1 MDQTATQLLI
11 PLTPLPGNGLP
22 EGLKGATVTTK
33 DGRKLR
39 AAYAIPASPKGTVV
53 LLCGRGDFIE
63 RWFETIG
70 DFIRRGFA
78 VATFDFRGQGGSQRA
93 YEDRYR
99 DGIRHFSE
107 YDDDFTSFMT
117 QVVLPDCPP
126 PFYAVGHST
135 GGLILLRALERRTW
149 FERAVLSAPLIG
161 VEVGVWPMPLVRF
174 MCSLFPKIGLGR
186 LFLPGQSKRPLAPQN
201 FPGNNLT
208 SDRRRFLHA
217 TNTLAEQPDLGVGGP
232 TFSWLNAALH
242 SLQQLQSRAAR
253 TTFRAPVLIVAAG
266 RDRVVDNDAIRR
278 FCNAASGVSMAMIPE
293 ARHEILFERDSI
305 REQFFA
311 AFEAFIST

>member
-1 MDQTATQLLI
+1 VDLHPPLI

-22 EGLKGATVTTK
+22 EGLVATLVTAK

-39 AAYAIPASPKGTVV
+39 AAYAVPNSPKGTVV
-53 LLCGRGDFIE
+53 LVCGRGDFIE
-63 RWFETIG
+63 RWFETIA
-70 DFIRRGFA
+70 DFVRRGFA
-78 VATFDFRGQGGSQRA
+78 VATFDFRGQGGSERA

-99 DGIRHFSE
+99 DGLKTFSE
-107 YDDDFTSFMT
+107 YDDDFTSFMM

-126 PFYAVGHST
+126 PFYAIGHST
-135 GGLILLRALERRTW
+135 GGLVLLRALTKRTW

-161 VEVGVWPMPLVRF
+161 VDTGFWPMSVVRLL
-174 MCSLFPKIGLGR
+174 CAVAPKVGMGR
-186 LFLPGQSKRPLAPQN
+186 LFLPGQSKRPIAPQN

-208 SDRRRFLHA
+208 SDQRRFHQA
-217 TNTLAEQPDLGVGGP
+217 TTTLAQQPDLGVGGP

-242 SLQQLQSRAAR
+242 ALRQMNAFGKSMV
-253 TTFRAPVLIVAAG
+253 FRSPILIVAAG
-266 RDRVVDNDAIRR
+266 RDRIVDNEATRR
-278 FCNAASGVSMAMIPE
+278 FCAAATGVSLAVIPE

-311 AFEAFIST
+311 AFDAFTRA

>member
-1 MDQTATQLLI
+1 VDLHPPLI

-22 EGLKGATVTTK
+22 EGLVATLVTAK

-39 AAYAIPASPKGTVV
+39 AAYAVPNSPKGTVV
-53 LLCGRGDFIE
+53 LVCGRGDFIE
-63 RWFETIG
+63 RWFETIA
-70 DFIRRGFA
+70 DFVRRGFA
-78 VATFDFRGQGGSQRA
+78 VATFDFRGQGGSERA

-99 DGIRHFSE
+99 DGLRTFTE
-107 YDDDFTSFMT
+107 YDDDFTSFMM

-126 PFYAVGHST
+126 PFYAIGHST
-135 GGLILLRALERRTW
+135 GGLVLLRALTKRTW

-161 VEVGVWPMPLVRF
+161 VDTGFWPLSVVRLL
-174 MCSLFPKIGLGR
+174 CAVAPKVGLGR
-186 LFLPGQSKRPLAPQN
+186 LFLPGQSKRPIAPQN

-208 SDRRRFLHA
+208 SDQRRFHQA
-217 TNTLAEQPDLGVGGP
+217 TTTLAQQPDLGVGGP

-242 SLQQLQSRAAR
+242 ALRQMNAFGKSMV
-253 TTFRAPVLIVAAG
+253 FRSPILVVAAG
-266 RDRVVDNDAIRR
+266 RDRIVDNEATRR
-278 FCNAASGVSMAMIPE
+278 FCAAATGVSLAVIPE

-311 AFEAFIST
+311 AFEAFTRA

>member
-1 MDQTATQLLI
+1 MDLHPPLI

-22 EGLKGATVTTK
+22 EGLVATLVTAK

-39 AAYAIPASPKGTVV
+39 AAYAVPNSPKGTVV
-53 LLCGRGDFIE
+53 LVCGRGDFIE
-63 RWFETIG
+63 RWFETIA
-70 DFIRRGFA
+70 DFVRRGFA
-78 VATFDFRGQGGSQRA
+78 VATFDFRGQGGSERA

-99 DGIRHFSE
+99 DGIKTFSE
-107 YDDDFTSFMT
+107 YDDDFTSFMM

-126 PFYAVGHST
+126 PFYAIGHST
-135 GGLILLRALERRTW
+135 GGLVLLRALTKRTW

-161 VEVGVWPMPLVRF
+161 VDTGFWPLPVVRLL
-174 MCSLFPKIGLGR
+174 CAVAPKVGLGR
-186 LFLPGQSKRPLAPQN
+186 LFLPGQSKRPIAPQN

-208 SDRRRFLHA
+208 SDQRRFHQA
-217 TNTLAEQPDLGVGGP
+217 TTTLAQQPDLGVGGP

-242 SLQQLQSRAAR
+242 ALRQMNAFGKSMV
-253 TTFRAPVLIVAAG
+253 FRSPILIVAAG
-266 RDRVVDNDAIRR
+266 RDRIVDNEATRR
-278 FCNAASGVSMAMIPE
+278 FCAAATGVSLAVIPE

-311 AFEAFIST
+311 AFEAFTRA

>member
-1 MDQTATQLLI
+1 VDQPLSEPLI

-22 EGLKGATVTTK
+22 EGLRSSMVTAK

-39 AAYAIPASPKGTVV
+39 AAHVLPASPKGTVV
-53 LLCGRGDFIE
+53 LVCGRGDFIE
-63 RWFETIG
+63 RWFETIA
-70 DFIRRGFA
+70 DFMRRGFA
-78 VATFDFRGQGGSQRA
+78 VATFDFRGQGGSERA
-93 YEDRYR
+93 YDDRYR

-135 GGLILLRALERRTW
+135 GGLIVLRALERRTW
-149 FERAVLSAPLIG
+149 FERAVLSAPLMGID
-161 VEVGVWPMPLVRF
+161 VGIWPRPLVNA
-174 MCSLFPKIGLGR
+174 MCALLPKIGLGR

-208 SDRRRFLHA
+208 SDQRRFSHA

-232 TFSWLNAALH
+232 TFSWLNAALK
-242 SLQQLQSRAAR
+242 SLHHLQSHAASV
-253 TTFRAPVLIVAAG
+253 TFRAPILIVAAG
-266 RDRVVDNDAIRR
+266 RDRVVDNEATRR
-278 FCNAASGVSMAMIPE
+278 FCAAASGVSFTVIPE

-311 AFEAFIST
+311 AFEAFTSA

>member
-1 MDQTATQLLI
+1 MVTA
-11 PLTPLPGNGLP
+11 
-22 EGLKGATVTTK
+22 K

-39 AAYAIPASPKGTVV
+39 AAIAVPNSPKGTVV
-53 LLCGRGDFIE
+53 LVCGRGDFIE
-63 RWFETIG
+63 RWFETIA
-70 DFIRRGFA
+70 DLLRRGFA
-78 VATFDFRGQGGSQRA
+78 VATFDFRGQGGSERA

-99 DGIRHFSE
+99 DGIKSFTE

-126 PFYAVGHST
+126 PFYAIGHST
-135 GGLILLRALERRTW
+135 GGLILLRALIKRTW

-161 VEVGVWPMPLVRF
+161 VDTGLWPLSLVRL
-174 MCSLFPKIGLGR
+174 MCALAPKVGLGR
-186 LFLPGQSKRPLAPQN
+186 LFLPGQSKRPLALQN

-208 SDRRRFLHA
+208 SDQRRFNQA
-217 TNTLAEQPDLGVGGP
+217 TTTLAKQPDLGLGGP

-242 SLQQLQSRAAR
+242 ALRQMNLPAKSTA
-253 TTFRAPVLIVAAG
+253 FRAPILIVAAG
-266 RDRVVDNDAIRR
+266 RDRVVDNEATRR
-278 FCNAASGVSMAMIPE
+278 FCTAASGVSLAVIPE

-311 AFEAFIST
+311 AFDAFTRA

>member
-1 MDQTATQLLI
+1 MDQALAHLLT

-22 EGLKGATVTTK
+22 EGLKGATVTTR

-39 AAYAIPASPKGTVV
+39 AAYAIPGSPRGTVV
-53 LLCGRGDFIE
+53 LVCGRGDFIE

-99 DGIRHFSE
+99 DGVRHFSE

-117 QVVLPDCPP
+117 QIVLPDCPP

-135 GGLILLRALERRTW
+135 GGLVLLRALERRTW

-161 VEVGVWPMPLVRF
+161 VDVGIWPMPLVRF
-174 MCSLFPKIGLGR
+174 MCALFPKIGLGR
-186 LFLPGQSKRPLAPQN
+186 LFLPGQSKRPLAPSN
-201 FPGNNLT
+201 FAGNNLT
-208 SDRRRFLHA
+208 SDRRRFLQA

-232 TFSWLNAALH
+232 TFSWLNAALR
-242 SLQQLQSRAAR
+242 SLRHMQSHAASV
-253 TTFRAPVLIVAAG
+253 TFRAPILVVVGG
-266 RDRVVDNDAIRR
+266 RDRVVDNEATRR
-278 FCNAASGVSMAMIPE
+278 FCNAASGVSLAVIPE

-311 AFEAFIST
+311 AFEAFTGA

>member
-1 MDQTATQLLI
+1 MDLHPPLI

-22 EGLKGATVTTK
+22 EGLVATLVTAK

-39 AAYAIPASPKGTVV
+39 AAYAVPNSPKGTVV
-53 LLCGRGDFIE
+53 LVCGRGDFIE
-63 RWFETIG
+63 RWFETIA
-70 DFIRRGFA
+70 DFVRRGFA
-78 VATFDFRGQGGSQRA
+78 VATFDFRGQGGSERA

-99 DGIRHFSE
+99 DGLKTFSE
-107 YDDDFTSFMT
+107 YDDDFTSFMM

-126 PFYAVGHST
+126 PFYAIGHST
-135 GGLILLRALERRTW
+135 GGLVLLRALTKRTW

-161 VEVGVWPMPLVRF
+161 VDTGFWPLSVVRLLCAVAPKVGM
-174 MCSLFPKIGLGR
+174 GR
-186 LFLPGQSKRPLAPQN
+186 LFLPGQSKRPIAPQN

-208 SDRRRFLHA
+208 SDQRRFHQA
-217 TNTLAEQPDLGVGGP
+217 TTTLAQQPDLGVGGP

-242 SLQQLQSRAAR
+242 ALRQMNAFGKSMV
-253 TTFRAPVLIVAAG
+253 FRSPILIVAAG
-266 RDRVVDNDAIRR
+266 RDRIVDNEATRR
-278 FCNAASGVSMAMIPE
+278 FCAAATGVSLAVIPE

-311 AFEAFIST
+311 AFDAFTRA

>member
-1 MDQTATQLLI
+1 MDQILKPPLV

-22 EGLKGATVTTK
+22 EGLVSSTVTAK

-39 AAYAIPASPKGTVV
+39 AAYAIPNSPKGTVV

-63 RWFETIG
+63 RWFETIA

-78 VATFDFRGQGGSQRA
+78 VATFDFRGQGGSERVYQ
-93 YEDRYR
+93 DRYR
-99 DGIRHFSE
+99 DGVKSFSE
-107 YDDDFTSFMT
+107 YEDDFASFMT

-126 PFYAVGHST
+126 PFFAVGHST
-135 GGLILLRALERRTW
+135 GGLILLQALTRRTW
-149 FERAVLSAPLIG
+149 FERAVLSAPLLG
-161 VEVGVWPMPLVRF
+161 VDVGVWPLPLVRF
-174 MCSLFPKIGLGR
+174 LCWFLPKAGLGR

-208 SDRRRFLHA
+208 SDQRRFQQS
-217 TNTLAEQPDLGVGGP
+217 TRTLVEQPDLGVGGP
-232 TFSWLNAALH
+232 TFSWLHAALK
-242 SLQQLQSRAAR
+242 SMDRMAAEGAKA
-253 TTFRAPVLIVAAG
+253 TFRAPILIVAAG
-266 RDRVVDNDAIRR
+266 RDRVVDNEAIRR
-278 FCNAASGVSMAMIPE
+278 FCAAATGVSLAVIPE

-311 AFEAFIST
+311 AFEAFTTG

>member
-1 MDQTATQLLI
+1 MDLQPPLI

-22 EGLKGATVTTK
+22 EGLVATLVTAK

-39 AAYAIPASPKGTVV
+39 AAYAVPNAPKGTVV
-53 LLCGRGDFIE
+53 LVCGRGDFIE
-63 RWFETIG
+63 RWFETIA
-70 DFIRRGFA
+70 DFVRRGFA
-78 VATFDFRGQGGSQRA
+78 VATFDFRGQGGSERA

-99 DGIRHFSE
+99 DGLKTFSE
-107 YDDDFTSFMT
+107 YDDDFTSFMM

-126 PFYAVGHST
+126 PFYAIGHST
-135 GGLILLRALERRTW
+135 GGLVLLRALTKRTW

-161 VEVGVWPMPLVRF
+161 VDTGFWPMSVVRLL
-174 MCSLFPKIGLGR
+174 CAVAPKVGMGR
-186 LFLPGQSKRPLAPQN
+186 LFLPGQSKRPIAPQN

-208 SDRRRFLHA
+208 SDQRRFHQA
-217 TNTLAEQPDLGVGGP
+217 TTTLAQQPDLGVGGP

-242 SLQQLQSRAAR
+242 ALRQMNAFGKSMV
-253 TTFRAPVLIVAAG
+253 FRSPILIVAAG
-266 RDRVVDNDAIRR
+266 RDRIVDNEATRR
-278 FCNAASGVSMAMIPE
+278 FCAGATGVSLAVIPE

-311 AFEAFIST
+311 AFDAFTRA

>member
-1 MDQTATQLLI
+1 MDLHPPLI

-22 EGLKGATVTTK
+22 EGLVATLVTAK

-39 AAYAIPASPKGTVV
+39 AAYAVPNSPKGTVV
-53 LLCGRGDFIE
+53 LVCGRGDFIE
-63 RWFETIG
+63 RWFETIA
-70 DFIRRGFA
+70 DFVRRGFA
-78 VATFDFRGQGGSQRA
+78 VATFDFRGQGGSERA

-99 DGIRHFSE
+99 DGIKTFSE
-107 YDDDFTSFMT
+107 YDDDFTSFMM

-126 PFYAVGHST
+126 PFYAIGHST
-135 GGLILLRALERRTW
+135 GGLVLLRALTKRTW

-161 VEVGVWPMPLVRF
+161 VDTGFWPLPVVRLL
-174 MCSLFPKIGLGR
+174 CAVAPKVGLGR
-186 LFLPGQSKRPLAPQN
+186 LFLPGQSKRPIAPQN

-208 SDRRRFLHA
+208 SDQRRFHQA
-217 TNTLAEQPDLGVGGP
+217 TTTLAQQPDLGVGGP

-242 SLQQLQSRAAR
+242 ALRQMN
-253 TTFRAPVLIVAAG
+253 TFGKSMVFRSPILIVAAG
-266 RDRVVDNDAIRR
+266 RDRIVDNEATRR
-278 FCNAASGVSMAMIPE
+278 FCAAATGVSLAVIPE

-311 AFEAFIST
+311 AFEAFTRA